1 VKVHY
6 NLKLQIKQ
14 FEVDFQSLQEKDY
27 DPCSMLMNVALY
39 DDQNP
44 TMDWLNNSMSDF
56 VRTLDDMMIV
66 ILIGA
71 LLACLSLKVYK

>member
-1 VKVHY
+1 M
-6 NLKLQIKQ
+6 
-14 FEVDFQSLQEKDY
+14 D
-27 DPCSMLMNVALY
+27 VALY

>member
-56 VRTLDDMMIV
+56 V
-66 ILIGA
+66 
-71 LLACLSLKVYK
+71 